1 MDRRHDDVGT
11 SRKQSTGERK
21 RPSERGPVFRGWIS
35 TDEDEIR
42 RREWR
47 GRTEIDDVQPID
59 GRRGPFCD
67 YRVRSSS
74 GSGYVVEIRS
84 LEERINSCGCR
95 DFATNRLGTCKHV
108 EGAVQHIGARGQRRS
123 NDRIEVFLDER
134 DREPC
139 MAVPAGTAR
148 RRSALAAEVERL
160 YGNLRRGSS
169 RALRALQD
177 MARSNED
184 RLRVSR
190 RLEPWLEARQAAA
203 RKERARARFEA
214 DLASGRRSLDGLLRR
229 PLLPYQAEGVLHL
242 AFGERALLAD
252 DMGLGKT
259 VQAIAAC
266 ALLRELRGIERV
278 LVVSPASLKAEW
290 EEQIAKFLHA
300 GGRSQGASSDD
311 PGSEGSGSEGS
322 GSEGSGSEGSS
333 PEGSSPEG
341 SGYPVIAVFGGPAA
355 RRAAYARRAFF
366 TLCNYEQVL
375 GDGPALIATLQPD
388 VVILDEAQRIK
399 NWQTKTANAVKK
411 LHSRYAFVLTGTP
424 LENRIDEVYSI
435 VQFLDP
441 ELLGPLFR
449 FNREFYHLDEKGRP
463 VGYRNLEAL
472 ADRVSSVMLRRRKDD
487 VEGQLPGRV
496 DKTFFVP
503 MTDAQTSFYD
513 DYERLAGR
521 LASMARRRPLRKEEF
536 EKLQRY
542 LACMRMVCDTP
553 YILDD
558 KPYECPKMDELERLL
573 PDLLDDPGCKIIVF
587 SEWVR
592 MLALVRDYALG
603 AGLEFAWHTGSVPQ
617 QRRRAEIRRFRED
630 PDCRLFL
637 SSESGG
643 VGLNLQAANVVVNMD
658 QPWNPAR
665 LEQRIARAW
674 RKHQTRPVTVIHLV
688 SQDTIEHRMLGLL
701 ESKRALADGV
711 LDRRGD
717 LGRIRMPGGRAAFL
731 EAAER
736 GARRQAE
743 GGGRR
748 SSDRAVARREAARR
762 LWRPSTARR
771 CSGSSCA
778 RARERAGTPRLV
790 VVSLPPDRLAEA
802 QRRLD
807 GTPGLKVT
815 VIDQA
820 THETMLRLAREGL
833 ISLPA
838 GGSGGSGGE
847 MREVYPPPGEEGA
860 RSDGRVLRA
869 TALVEQAKHKLKAA
883 ALLEGGG
890 FPEEARAPAVEAA
903 LLATGA
909 MAALR
914 GEPEPGDADSAAA
927 FLLREGLEEGRG
939 DLPRGAVRV
948 LSGDGGKEGA
958 AGPVGS
964 LLDWVSGALGVASD
978 KGRIGQGRT

>member
-1 MDRRHDDVGT
+1 MSK

-21 RPSERGPVFRGWIS
+21 HRPERGPVFRGWIS
-35 TDEDEIR
+35 TDEDEIQ

-47 GRTEIDDVQPID
+47 GRTEIDEMHALD

-67 YRVRSSS
+67 YRVMSSS
-74 GSGYVVEIRS
+74 GSGYVVEVRS

-108 EGAVQHIGARGQRRS
+108 EGAVRRIGARGQRGGL

-134 DREPC
+134 AREPR
-139 MAVPAGTAR
+139 MVVPAGTAR
-148 RRSALAAEVERL
+148 EHPALAAEVGRL

-169 RALRALQD
+169 RALRALRD
-177 MARSNED
+177 TTRSSED

-190 RLEPWLEARQAAA
+190 RLEDWLETRQAAVR
-203 RKERARARFEA
+203 RKRARARFEA
-214 DLASGRRSLDGLLRR
+214 DLASGRRSLDGLLKR

-259 VQAIAAC
+259 AQAIAAC
-266 ALLRELRGIERV
+266 ALLRELHGIERV

-300 GGRSQGASSDD
+300 RGRP
-311 PGSEGSGSEGS
+311 PGVSSEGSGSEGS
-322 GSEGSGSEGSS
+322 GSESATSEGF
-333 PEGSSPEG
+333 E
-341 SGYPVIAVFGGPAA
+341 YPVTAVFGGPAA
-355 RRAAYARRAFF
+355 RRAAYERRTFF
-366 TLCNYEQVL
+366 TLCNYEQIL
-375 GDGPALIATLQPD
+375 GDGDALIATLQPD

-411 LHSRYAFVLTGTP
+411 LRSRHAFVLTGTP
-424 LENRIDEVYSI
+424 LENRIDEIYSI

-463 VGYRNLEAL
+463 IGYRNLEAL
-472 ADRVSSVMLRRRKDD
+472 ADRVSSVMLRRRKED

-513 DYERLAGR
+513 DYERLVGR
-521 LASMARRRPLRKEEF
+521 LASIARRRPLRKEEF
-536 EKLQRY
+536 EQLQRY

-592 MLALVRDYALG
+592 MLALVRGYALG

-617 QRRRAEIRRFRED
+617 QRRRAEIHRFRED

-643 VGLNLQAANVVVNMD
+643 VGLNLQAANVVVNLD

-674 RKHQTRPVTVIHLV
+674 RKHQTRPVTVINLV

-731 EAAER
+731 ERLNEVLDAKPKATEGEATTAPSPVEKLRDDLTAEHGPALQR
-736 GARRQAE
+736 ILVREGEGE
-743 GGGRR
+743 GG
-748 SSDRAVARREAARR
+748 DAA
-762 LWRPSTARR
+762 
-771 CSGSSCA
+771 
-778 RARERAGTPRLV
+778 LV
-790 VVSLPPDRLAEA
+790 VVSLPPDRLAET

-807 GTPGLKVT
+807 DTPDLKVT

-820 THETMLRLAREGL
+820 THETMLRLASVGL
-833 ISLPA
+833 ISLSA
-838 GGSGGSGGE
+838 GGTGGSAGE
-847 MREVYPPPGEEGA
+847 MREVYPGPDA
-860 RSDGRVLRA
+860 REAESEGRVRRA
-869 TALVEQAKHKLKAA
+869 RALADQAKHKLKAA

-909 MAALR
+909 VAALR
-914 GEPEPGDADSAAA
+914 GEPEPGDADSAAV

-948 LSGDGGKEGA
+948 LSGDGGEEGVA
-958 AGPVGS
+958 APVGS
-964 LLDWVSGALGVASD
+964 LLDWVSGALRDASD
-978 KGRIGQGRT
+978 RSASDGDASDGGALPVR